1 LSELPC
7 TGYSL
12 AIALS
17 KVWEQVT
24 NNEQEFE
31 RELELFRTECESA
44 AQFFYGYLAIH
55 EVAKRRKSVFRLLN
69 ENPLFWNTVSGA
81 LQTAAV
87 IAVGRVFDQGSPH
100 NLDKVLRL
108 AQDNRAMFSK
118 SALGQRKQGGSP
130 ERPRW
135 LDEYLQDVHE
145 PSTGD
150 SQRLRAQIKKNRK
163 IYEANYRELRHKV
176 FAHRGASD
184 QAEIDRLVAKT
195 NVSEFERL
203 FVFLLSTYES
213 LWHLF
218 MNGRK
223 PTLRQLRYSV
233 NRTGRLRVPRTST
246 TGVHQRMVRDTEQVL
261 VRAARP
267 NKRMEPTRAG
277 LRSRAPHS

>member
-1 LSELPC
+1 M
-7 TGYSL
+7 
-12 AIALS
+12 
-17 KVWEQVT
+17 T
-24 NNEQEFE
+24 NNEREFE

-87 IAVGRVFDQGSPH
+87 IAIGRVFDQRSPH

-108 AQDNRAMFSK
+108 AQDNRAIFSK

-130 ERPRW
+130 ERPKW
-135 LDEYLQDVHE
+135 LDEYLQDVYE

-150 SQRLRAQIKKNRK
+150 FQKLRAQIKKNRK

-176 FAHRGASD
+176 FAHREASD

-195 NVSEFERL
+195 NLSEFERL

-213 LWHLF
+213 LWQLF
-218 MNGRK
+218 MNGHK
-223 PTLRQLRYSV
+223 PTLRQSRYSV
-233 NRTGRLRVPRTST
+233 NPTGRLRVARTSAR
-246 TGVHQRMVRDTEQVL
+246 GVHQRMVRDTEQVL

-267 NKRMEPTRAG
+267 NKRIEPARVG
-277 LRSRAPHS
+277 SRSRAAHS